1 MLESCDISHTCNCM
15 RSWDNLALQVSIFQT
30 YAALSFDPK
39 SSMCR
44 VWCNFQFLWCMQKTD
59 WCIYVPLE
67 GLLLLQVLLH
77 TPQKLKV
84 ASNPAHW
91 RLRIEIECCICLEN
105 CYLMISCSCMY
116 VICHKIQACKKCF
129 WKLIP
134 FNSTSGWKVS
144 PLVKT
149 VCSFRDLPMVFTG
162 RNLHCT
168 RRIALI
174 ARCQKSN
181 FWKKVVD

>member
-1 MLESCDISHTCNCM
+1 
-15 RSWDNLALQVSIFQT
+15 
-30 YAALSFDPK
+30 
-39 SSMCR
+39 
-44 VWCNFQFLWCMQKTD
+44 MQKTD

-149 VCSFRDLPMVFTG
+149 VCSFRDPPMVFTG
-162 RNLHCT
+162 RYLHCT

-181 FWKKVVD
+181 FWKKWWIKLIRKLRKQFWNRFHRLSKTMLTTYFRYCCM

>member
-1 MLESCDISHTCNCM
+1 MGVAHSYSYKQLTIANTITICSHY
-15 RSWDNLALQVSIFQT
+15 L
-30 YAALSFDPK
+30 
-39 SSMCR
+39 
-44 VWCNFQFLWCMQKTD
+44 NFAPVPGRCMQKTD

-181 FWKKVVD
+181 FWKKSGGLN